1 LRKAEEERKE
11 KEKELEKIEELEGE
25 LKKSEKK

>member
-11 KEKELEKIEELEGE
+11 KQKELEKIEELEGE
-25 LKKSEKK
+25 LKKSEKE

>member
-25 LKKSEKK
+25 LKKSEKE